1 MLSSFLLAL
10 NQQNVKEVITVKY
23 TPMQLQRLK
32 NGLSQE
38 VASGKL
44 GISRSY
50 LSQLET
56 TPNIATEE
64 ILYKMMKLY
73 NCEKHEL
80 LFAQESTKC

>member
-1 MLSSFLLAL
+1 M
-10 NQQNVKEVITVKY
+10 KY

-38 VASGKL
+38 VASVKL

-56 TPNIATEE
+56 YDVGATEE
-64 ILYKMMKLY
+64 MLYKMTNLY
-73 NCEKHEL
+73 NCKKHEL
-80 LFAQESTKC
+80 LPLL